1 MNLIYIFLGF
11 FLLVIGGEFIVR
23 TSIAI
28 SLKFNISKFI
38 IGMTVVAFA
47 TSIPEL
53 IVSVNAAINNS
64 PSIAINNVI
73 GSNIAN
79 IGLVLAL
86 ISILSPIVVSNS
98 FYKKDWPIMFVFS
111 ILVYLF
117 SKNDNIINQFEGIIL
132 LLFLILFVV
141 YFLRKSEFANAAL
154 RRALGEE
161 KYSEAIRIG
170 NEEISGSIDENL
182 YLVSNTKIFI
192 WLIISSLSLYFGA
205 EFLVNGAVSFAQQI
219 NISEAVISVS
229 VIAIG
234 TSIPELATSLIAI
247 SKKEKGISVGNL
259 IGSNI
264 FNIGLVLGIT
274 SIIKP
279 ITVAAEIIDR
289 DLIWMLIFAL
299 LILILAFLPEK
310 DKLSKY
316 KGLIMLIGYFFF
328 IFQAFS

>member
-1 MNLIYIFLGF
+1 MNVIYIFLGF
-11 FLLVIGGEFIVR
+11 LLLVIGGEFIVR

-28 SLKFNISKFI
+28 SLKFNMSKFI

-47 TSIPEL
+47 TSTPEL
-53 IVSVNAAINNS
+53 LVSLNAAINDS
-64 PSIAINNVI
+64 PSIAINNII

-79 IGLVLAL
+79 IGLVLAI
-86 ISILSPIVVSNS
+86 ISILSSIFVSNS
-98 FYKKDWPIMFVFS
+98 FYKKDWPIMFIFS
-111 ILVYLF
+111 ALLYLF
-117 SKNDNIINQFEGIIL
+117 SINDNLISQFEGVVL
-132 LLFLILFVV
+132 MVSLILFVT
-141 YFLRKSEFANAAL
+141 YFLMKSEFYNPAL
-154 RRALGEE
+154 RRALGEQ
-161 KYSEAIRIG
+161 KYAETIKIGDEIISE
-170 NEEISGSIDENL
+170 IDEKL
-182 YLVSNTKIFI
+182 YSVSNIKIFM

-234 TSIPELATSLIAI
+234 TSIPELATSIIAI

-279 ITVAAEIIDR
+279 INVASEIVDR
-289 DLIWMLIFAL
+289 DLIWMLIFAFLIFFLVL
-299 LILILAFLPEK
+299 LPK
-310 DKLSKY
+310 RGKVSKY
-316 KGLIMLIGYFFF
+316 KGLIMLISYFLFVF
-328 IFQAFS
+328 LAFS